1 MVDREIRR
9 ESDAKLNQG
18 LRMQNIACSFDW
30 RNAGLPDYSY
40 SRSPTSVKDTVQR
53 IRGNRFSIFEEGE
66 LSDNSIS
73 NVL

>member
-1 MVDREIRR
+1 MVDWEIRR
-9 ESDAKLNQG
+9 ESDAKLYQG

-30 RNAGLPDYSY
+30 RNARLPDYSY
-40 SRSPTSVKDTVQR
+40 SRSPTSVKDTIQR
-53 IRGNRFSIFEEGE
+53 IRGDRFGIFKEGE